1 LLIFINTTFVVF
13 RVDIKTNVVINEGM
27 NHQKE
32 KIPDAERDVLV
43 CLNQLGEA
51 TVKEICESLISVRK
65 MEPSSVMT
73 LLKRLESRKLVTKRK
88 ADKGKAFVF
97 RSTPES
103 IRAYRHLMNDLFQGV
118 FGGDTLSFM
127 ASFFET
133 RKPTEEEI
141 EQLHQLLDDVRAK
154 KQKSKKKKGDKQ

>member
-1 LLIFINTTFVVF
+1 MST
-13 RVDIKTNVVINEGM
+13 
-27 NHQKE
+27 QKE

-43 CLNQLGEA
+43 CLTQLGEA
-51 TVKEICESLISVRK
+51 TVKEVREALMPVRK

-73 LLKRLESRKLVTKRK
+73 LLKRLESRSLVTKRK

-97 RSTPES
+97 RSTPGS
-103 IRAYRHLMNDLFQGV
+103 IQAYRHLMNDLFQRV
-118 FGGDTLSFM
+118 FGGDTISFM

-141 EQLHQLLDDVRAK
+141 KQLHQLLDDVRSK
-154 KQKSKKKKGDKQ
+154 KQKKGNNR

>member
-1 LLIFINTTFVVF
+1 MNRDICRFSIDIKTFVVF
-13 RVDIKTNVVINEGM
+13 NREM

-43 CLNQLGEA
+43 CLNQLEEA
-51 TVKEICESLISVRK
+51 TVKEICEALQPVRK

-88 ADKGKAFVF
+88 ADQGKAFVF
-97 RSTPES
+97 RVTREST
-103 IRAYRHLMNDLFQGV
+103 RAYRHLMNDLFQGV

-127 ASFFET
+127 SSFFET

-141 EQLHQLLDDVRAK
+141 NQLQDLLDDLRTQ
-154 KQKSKKKKGDKQ
+154 KQKKGDKS